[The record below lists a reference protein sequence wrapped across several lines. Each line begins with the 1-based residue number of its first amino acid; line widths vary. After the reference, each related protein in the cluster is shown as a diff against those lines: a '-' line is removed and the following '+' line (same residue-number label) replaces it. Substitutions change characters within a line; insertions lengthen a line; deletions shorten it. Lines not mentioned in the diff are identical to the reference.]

1 MASRRCIEFRVG
13 CHRTAWR
20 RVEMKPPRIDEVQ
33 PSTLT
38 GDLYSPSVI
47 VLRSGR
53 RCPGRTPAAITPQ
66 LLGVN
71 DVEQLFA

>member
-1 MASRRCIEFRVG
+1 MYRIQGGLPS
-13 CHRTAWR
+13 HRLA
-20 RVEMKPPRIDEVQ
+20 PRIDEVQ